1 MEEYRKALNNLI
13 SKKYNI
19 EDVQKLNKLINEH
32 EKLKEEYQKLKEIN
46 LILKVWNNGRKI

>member
-19 EDVQKLNKLINEH
+19 EDVQKLNELIYKY

-46 LILKVWNNGRKI
+46 LILKVLSNMRGI

>member
-19 EDVQKLNKLINEH
+19 EDVQKLNELINEH

>member
-19 EDVQKLNKLINEH
+19 EDVQKLNELINEH

-46 LILKVWNNGRKI
+46 LILKVLSNMR

>member
-19 EDVQKLNKLINEH
+19 EDLQKLNELIYKY
-32 EKLKEEYQKLKEIN
+32 EKLKEENHELREIN
-46 LILKVWNNGRKI
+46 LILEVWSNMRGI

>member
-19 EDVQKLNKLINEH
+19 EDVQKLNELINEY

>member
-19 EDVQKLNKLINEH
+19 EDIQKLNELINEH

-46 LILKVWNNGRKI
+46 LILKVLSNMRGI

>member
-13 SKKYNI
+13 FKKYNI
-19 EDVQKLNKLINEH
+19 EDVQKLNELINEH

-46 LILKVWNNGRKI
+46 LILKVWSNMRGI

>member
-19 EDVQKLNKLINEH
+19 EDIQKLNELIYKY
-32 EKLKEEYQKLKEIN
+32 EKLKEENYKLREIN
-46 LILKVWNNGRKI
+46 LILEVWSNMRGI

>member
-19 EDVQKLNKLINEH
+19 EDVQKLNGLINEH

>member
-13 SKKYNI
+13 SKKYNT
-19 EDVQKLNKLINEH
+19 EDIQKLNELINEH

>member
-19 EDVQKLNKLINEH
+19 EDVQKLNELINEH
-32 EKLKEEYQKLKEIN
+32 EKLKEENRELREIN
-46 LILKVWNNGRKI
+46 LILEVWNNMRGI

>member
-13 SKKYNI
+13 SKEYNI
-19 EDVQKLNKLINEH
+19 EDIQKLNELINEY

>member
-19 EDVQKLNKLINEH
+19 EDIQKLNELIDKY
-32 EKLKEEYQKLKEIN
+32 EKLKEENYELREIN
-46 LILKVWNNGRKI
+46 LILEVWSNMRGI

>member
-19 EDVQKLNKLINEH
+19 EDVQKLNELINEH

-46 LILKVWNNGRKI
+46 LILKVWNSGRKI

>member
-19 EDVQKLNKLINEH
+19 EDIQKLNELINEH

>member
-19 EDVQKLNKLINEH
+19 EDVQKLNELINEH

-46 LILKVWNNGRKI
+46 LILKVWNNGMKI

>member
-19 EDVQKLNKLINEH
+19 EDVQKLNELINEH

-46 LILKVWNNGRKI
+46 LILKVWNNGRRI

>member
-19 EDVQKLNKLINEH
+19 EDVQKLNELINEG

>member
-19 EDVQKLNKLINEH
+19 EDIQKLNELIDKY
-32 EKLKEEYQKLKEIN
+32 EKLKEENYKLREIN
-46 LILKVWNNGRKI
+46 LILEVWSNMRGI

>member
-19 EDVQKLNKLINEH
+19 EDVQKLNELINEH

-46 LILKVWNNGRKI
+46 LILKVLSNMRGI

>member
-1 MEEYRKALNNLI
+1 MEEYKKALNNLI

-19 EDVQKLNKLINEH
+19 EDVQKLNELINEH